1 MKDLTLKSVT
11 KLFSEKRNII
21 FIPHSSPDADALGSC
36 LALYHFF
43 NQENEVN
50 IISPNEYTEIL
61 NFLPGSENILNY
73 ETDKE
78 KCESIFNKGNVIFTL
93 DFNSLSRAR
102 NLSSLISKSSATT
115 IMIDHHENP
124 DNYAD
129 ITISNSKMSSTCEM
143 VYDFICS
150 IDKSKIDNNIATC
163 IYTGIVA
170 DTGSFRFPSTTSKTL
185 KVGSELINHGV
196 NVTEIFEKLHNN
208 FQFKRLKLLG
218 SAINNFK
225 KIEGLP
231 VVYTSITDNDQKV
244 NDFKKGDS
252 EGFVNF
258 GLSVADI
265 LCSVLFIEK
274 KDEGLIKISFRSK
287 GDFKV
292 NIFASKF
299 FNGGGHEH
307 ASGGISKLSLEETVE
322 KFIGDIKKYVK
333 ENYE

>member
-1 MKDLTLKSVT
+1 MNDNILNSVNE
-11 KLFSEKRNII
+11 LFSEKRNII
-21 FIPHSSPDADALGSC
+21 LIPHSSPDADALGSC
-36 LALYHFF
+36 LAIYHFF

-73 ETDKE
+73 ERDKE
-78 KCESIFNKGNVIFTL
+78 KCEKIFNKGDIIFTL
-93 DFNSLSRAR
+93 DFNSLGRAR

-150 IDKSKIDNNIATC
+150 IDKSKIDNKIATC

-231 VVYTSITDNDQKV
+231 VVYTSITDKDQKV

-292 NIFASKF
+292 NIFASKY

-307 ASGGISKLSLEETVE
+307 ASGGISKLSLKETE
-322 KFIGDIKKYVK
+322 KKFITDITQYINQ
-333 ENYE
+333 NYE

>member
-1 MKDLTLKSVT
+1 MNDNILKSVT

-43 NQENEVN
+43 KSKNGVN

-61 NFLPGSENILNY
+61 NFLPGSENILNF
-73 ETDKE
+73 ERDKE
-78 KCESIFNKGNVIFTL
+78 KCEDIINKGDVIFTL
-93 DFNSLSRAR
+93 DFNSLGRAR

-150 IDKSKIDNNIATC
+150 IDKSKIDNKIATC

-208 FQFKRLKLLG
+208 FQFNRLKLLG
-218 SAINNFK
+218 STINNFK
-225 KIEGLP
+225 RIDGLP

-244 NDFKKGDS
+244 NNFKKGDS

-292 NIFASKF
+292 NIFASKY

-307 ASGGISKLSLEETVE
+307 ASGGISRLSLKETE
-322 KFIGDIKKYVK
+322 KKFIKDIKKYIK

>member
-73 ETDKE
+73 ERDKE
-78 KCESIFNKGNVIFTL
+78 KCENIFNKGDVIFTL
-93 DFNSLSRAR
+93 DFNSLGRAR

-124 DNYAD
+124 NNYAD
-129 ITISNSKMSSTCEM
+129 ITISNSRMSSTCEM

-150 IDKSKIDNNIATC
+150 IDKSKIDNKIATC

-208 FQFKRLKLLG
+208 FQFNRLKLLG
-218 SAINNFK
+218 STINNFK
-225 KIEGLP
+225 RIDGLP

-244 NDFKKGDS
+244 NNFKKGDS

-292 NIFASKF
+292 NIFASKY
-299 FNGGGHEH
+299 FNGGGHEY
-307 ASGGISKLSLEETVE
+307 ASGGISKLSLQETEE
-322 KFIGDIKKYVK
+322 KFIIDIKKYIK

>member
-1 MKDLTLKSVT
+1 MNGHLLNSVN
-11 KLFSEKRNII
+11 KLISEKRNII
-21 FIPHSSPDADALGSC
+21 LIPHSSPDADALGSC

-43 NQENEVN
+43 KLNNEVN
-50 IISPNEYTEIL
+50 IISPNEYTDIL
-61 NFLPGSENILNY
+61 NFLPGSENILIY

-78 KCESIFNKGNVIFTL
+78 KCVNIFNKANVVFTL
-93 DFNSLSRAR
+93 DFNSLGRSR
-102 NLSSLISKSSATT
+102 NLSGLITKSSSIT

-143 VYDFICS
+143 VYDFIYS
-150 IDKSKIDNNIATC
+150 IDKSKIDNKIATC

-185 KVGSELINHGV
+185 KVGSELINYGV

-208 FQFKRLKLLG
+208 FQFNRLKLLG
-218 SAINNFK
+218 STINNFK
-225 KIEGLP
+225 RIKGLP
-231 VVYTSITDNDQKV
+231 VVYTSITDKDQKV
-244 NDFKKGDS
+244 NNFKKGDS

-258 GLSVADI
+258 GLSVADV

-287 GDFKV
+287 ADFKV
-292 NIFASKF
+292 NIFASKY

-307 ASGGISKLSLEETVE
+307 ASGGISKLSLKETEE
-322 KFIGDIKKYVK
+322 KFISDIKKYIK

>member
-1 MKDLTLKSVT
+1 MNDNILKSVT

-21 FIPHSSPDADALGSC
+21 LIPHSSPDADALGSC

-43 NQENEVN
+43 KSKNEVN

-73 ETDKE
+73 ERDKE
-78 KCESIFNKGNVIFTL
+78 KCENIINKGDVIFTL
-93 DFNSLSRAR
+93 DFNSLGRAR

-150 IDKSKIDNNIATC
+150 IDKSKIDNKIATC

-208 FQFKRLKLLG
+208 FQFNRLKLLG
-218 SAINNFK
+218 STINNFK
-225 KIEGLP
+225 RIEGLP

-244 NDFKKGDS
+244 NNFKKGDS

-292 NIFASKF
+292 NIFASKY

-307 ASGGISKLSLEETVE
+307 ASGGISRLSLKETE
-322 KFIGDIKKYVK
+322 KKFIKDIKKYIK

>member
-1 MKDLTLKSVT
+1 MNDNILKSVT

-43 NQENEVN
+43 NQENEVD

-73 ETDKE
+73 ERDKE
-78 KCESIFNKGNVIFTL
+78 KCENIFNKGDVIFTL
-93 DFNSLSRAR
+93 DFNSLGRAR

-150 IDKSKIDNNIATC
+150 IDKSKIDNKIATC

-185 KVGSELINHGV
+185 KVGSELINYGV

-292 NIFASKF
+292 NIFASKY
-299 FNGGGHEH
+299 FNGGGHEY
-307 ASGGISKLSLEETVE
+307 ASGGISKLSLQETEE
-322 KFIGDIKKYVK
+322 KFIIDIKKYIK

>member
-1 MKDLTLKSVT
+1 MNDNILKSVT

-21 FIPHSSPDADALGSC
+21 LIPHSSPDADALGSC

-73 ETDKE
+73 ERDKE
-78 KCESIFNKGNVIFTL
+78 KCENIFNKGDVIFTL
-93 DFNSLSRAR
+93 DFNSLGRAR

-150 IDKSKIDNNIATC
+150 IDKSIIDNKIATC

-196 NVTEIFEKLHNN
+196 NVTEILEKLHNN
-208 FQFKRLKLLG
+208 FQFDRLKLLG
-218 SAINNFK
+218 STINNFK
-225 KIEGLP
+225 RISGLP

-244 NDFKKGDS
+244 NNFKKGDS

-292 NIFASKF
+292 NIFASKY
-299 FNGGGHEH
+299 FNGGGHEY
-307 ASGGISKLSLEETVE
+307 ASGGISKLSLQETEE
-322 KFIGDIKKYVK
+322 KFIIDIKKYIK

>member
-150 IDKSKIDNNIATC
+150 IDKSKIDKKIATC

-231 VVYTSITDNDQKV
+231 VVYTSITDKDQKV

-258 GLSVADI
+258 GLSVAGI

-292 NIFASKF
+292 NIFASKY

-307 ASGGISKLSLEETVE
+307 ASGGISKLSLQETE
-322 KFIGDIKKYVK
+322 KKFISDIKKYIK

>member
-1 MKDLTLKSVT
+1 MNDNILKSVT

-43 NQENEVN
+43 KSKNEVN

-73 ETDKE
+73 ERDKE
-78 KCESIFNKGNVIFTL
+78 KCENIFNKGDVIFTL
-93 DFNSLSRAR
+93 DFNSLGRAR

-150 IDKSKIDNNIATC
+150 IDKSKIDNKIATC

-208 FQFKRLKLLG
+208 FQFNRLKLLG
-218 SAINNFK
+218 STINNFK
-225 KIEGLP
+225 RIDGLP

-244 NDFKKGDS
+244 NNFKKGDS

-292 NIFASKF
+292 NIFASKY

-307 ASGGISKLSLEETVE
+307 ASGGISRLSLKETE
-322 KFIGDIKKYVK
+322 KKFIKDIKKYIK

>member
-1 MKDLTLKSVT
+1 MNDNILNSVIE
-11 KLFSEKRNII
+11 LFSKKRNII
-21 FIPHSSPDADALGSC
+21 LIPHSSPDADALGSC

-61 NFLPGSENILNY
+61 NFLPGSVNIINY
-73 ETDKE
+73 ERDKE
-78 KCESIFNKGNVIFTL
+78 KCENIFKKGDVIFTL
-93 DFNSLSRAR
+93 DFNSLGRAR

-129 ITISNSKMSSTCEM
+129 INISDSKMSSTCEM

-150 IDKSKIDNNIATC
+150 IDKSKIDNKIATC

-185 KVGSELINHGV
+185 RVGSELINHGV

-231 VVYTSITDNDQKV
+231 VVYTSITDKDQKV

-274 KDEGLIKISFRSK
+274 KDEGFIKISFRSK

-292 NIFASKF
+292 NIFASKY

-307 ASGGISKLSLEETVE
+307 ASGGISKLSLKETE
-322 KFIGDIKKYVK
+322 KKFINDITQYINQ
-333 ENYE
+333 NYE

>member
-73 ETDKE
+73 ERDKE
-78 KCESIFNKGNVIFTL
+78 KCENIFNKGDVIFTL
-93 DFNSLSRAR
+93 DFNSLGRAR

-150 IDKSKIDNNIATC
+150 IDKSIIDNKIATC

-196 NVTEIFEKLHNN
+196 NVTEILEKLHNN
-208 FQFKRLKLLG
+208 FQFDRLKLLG
-218 SAINNFK
+218 STINNFK
-225 KIEGLP
+225 RISGLP

-244 NDFKKGDS
+244 NNFKKGDS

-292 NIFASKF
+292 NIFASKY
-299 FNGGGHEH
+299 FNGGGHEY
-307 ASGGISKLSLEETVE
+307 ASGGISKLSLQETEE
-322 KFIGDIKKYVK
+322 KFIIDIKKYIK

>member
-73 ETDKE
+73 ERDKE
-78 KCESIFNKGNVIFTL
+78 KCENIFNKGDVIFTL
-93 DFNSLSRAR
+93 DFNSLGRAR

-124 DNYAD
+124 DSYAD

-150 IDKSKIDNNIATC
+150 IDKSIIDNKIATC

-208 FQFKRLKLLG
+208 FQFNRLKLLG
-218 SAINNFK
+218 STINNFK
-225 KIEGLP
+225 RISGLP

-244 NDFKKGDS
+244 NNFKKGDS

-292 NIFASKF
+292 NIFASKY

-307 ASGGISKLSLEETVE
+307 ASGGISRLSLKETE
-322 KFIGDIKKYVK
+322 KKFIKDIKKYIK

>member
-1 MKDLTLKSVT
+1 
-11 KLFSEKRNII
+11 
-21 FIPHSSPDADALGSC
+21 
-36 LALYHFF
+36 
-43 NQENEVN
+43 VN

-78 KCESIFNKGNVIFTL
+78 KCENIFNKGNVIFTL

-307 ASGGISKLSLEETVE
+307 ASGGISKLSLQETE
-322 KFIGDIKKYVK
+322 KKFISDIKKYIK

>member
-1 MKDLTLKSVT
+1 MNDNILKSVT

-21 FIPHSSPDADALGSC
+21 LIPHSSPDADALGSC

-43 NQENEVN
+43 KSKNEVN

-61 NFLPGSENILNY
+61 NFLPGSENVLNY
-73 ETDKE
+73 ERDKE
-78 KCESIFNKGNVIFTL
+78 KCENMINKGDVIFTL
-93 DFNSLSRAR
+93 DFNSLGRAR

-150 IDKSKIDNNIATC
+150 IDKSIIDNKIATC

-208 FQFKRLKLLG
+208 FQFNRLKLLG
-218 SAINNFK
+218 STINNFK
-225 KIEGLP
+225 RISGLP

-244 NDFKKGDS
+244 NNFKKGDS

-292 NIFASKF
+292 NIFASKY

-307 ASGGISKLSLEETVE
+307 ASGGISRLSLKETE
-322 KFIGDIKKYVK
+322 KKFIKDIKKYIK

>member
-1 MKDLTLKSVT
+1 MCIRD
-11 KLFSEKRNII
+11 R
-21 FIPHSSPDADALGSC
+21 
-36 LALYHFF
+36 
-43 NQENEVN
+43 
-50 IISPNEYTEIL
+50 
-61 NFLPGSENILNY
+61 
-73 ETDKE
+73 
-78 KCESIFNKGNVIFTL
+78 FNKGNVIFTL

-307 ASGGISKLSLEETVE
+307 ASGGISKLSLQETE
-322 KFIGDIKKYVK
+322 KKFISDIKKYIK

>member
-1 MKDLTLKSVT
+1 MNDNILKSVT

-43 NQENEVN
+43 KSKNEVA
-50 IISPNEYTEIL
+50 IISPNDYTEIL

-73 ETDKE
+73 ERDKE
-78 KCESIFNKGNVIFTL
+78 KCEDIINKGHVIFTL
-93 DFNSLSRAR
+93 DFNSLGRAR

-150 IDKSKIDNNIATC
+150 IDKSKIDNKIATC

-185 KVGSELINHGV
+185 KVGSELINYGV

-292 NIFASKF
+292 NIFASKY

-307 ASGGISKLSLEETVE
+307 ASGGISKLSLQETE
-322 KFIGDIKKYVK
+322 KKFISDIKKYIK

>member
-150 IDKSKIDNNIATC
+150 IDKSKIDNKIATC

-231 VVYTSITDNDQKV
+231 VVYTSITDNDLKV

-292 NIFASKF
+292 NIFASKY

-307 ASGGISKLSLEETVE
+307 ASGGISRLSLKETE
-322 KFIGDIKKYVK
+322 KKFIKDIKKYIK

>member
-73 ETDKE
+73 ERDKK
-78 KCESIFNKGNVIFTL
+78 KCEDIINKGHVIFTL
-93 DFNSLSRAR
+93 DFNSLGRAR

-150 IDKSKIDNNIATC
+150 IDKSIIDNKIATC

-185 KVGSELINHGV
+185 RVGSELINHGV

-208 FQFKRLKLLG
+208 FQFNRLKLLG
-218 SAINNFK
+218 STINNFK
-225 KIEGLP
+225 RISGLP

-244 NDFKKGDS
+244 NNFKKGDS

-292 NIFASKF
+292 NIFASKY

-307 ASGGISKLSLEETVE
+307 ASGGISRLSLKETE
-322 KFIGDIKKYVK
+322 KKFIKDIKKYIK

>member
-1 MKDLTLKSVT
+1 MNDHILKSVAE
-11 KLFSEKRNII
+11 LFTEKSNII
-21 FIPHSSPDADALGSC
+21 LIPHSSPDADALGSC

-61 NFLPGSENILNY
+61 NFLPGSKNILNY
-73 ETDKE
+73 EIDKE
-78 KCESIFNKGNVIFTL
+78 KCENIFNKGDVIFTL

-150 IDKSKIDNNIATC
+150 IDKSKIDNKIATC

-231 VVYTSITDNDQKV
+231 VVYTSITDKDQKV

-274 KDEGLIKISFRSK
+274 KNEGLIKISFRSK

-292 NIFASKF
+292 NIFASKY
-299 FNGGGHEH
+299 FNGGGHEN

-322 KFIGDIKKYVK
+322 KFIGDIKKYIK

>member
-1 MKDLTLKSVT
+1 MNDNILKSVT

-21 FIPHSSPDADALGSC
+21 LIPHSSPDADALGSC

-43 NQENEVN
+43 KSKNEVN

-61 NFLPGSENILNY
+61 NFLPGSENVLNY
-73 ETDKE
+73 ERDKE
-78 KCESIFNKGNVIFTL
+78 KCENIIDKGDVIFTL
-93 DFNSLSRAR
+93 DFNSLGRAR

-150 IDKSKIDNNIATC
+150 IDKSIIDNKIATC
-163 IYTGIVA
+163 IYTGIAA

-208 FQFKRLKLLG
+208 FQFDRLKLLG
-218 SAINNFK
+218 STINNFK
-225 KIEGLP
+225 RIDGLP

-244 NDFKKGDS
+244 NNFKKGDS

-292 NIFASKF
+292 NIFASKY

-307 ASGGISKLSLEETVE
+307 ASGGISRLSLKETE
-322 KFIGDIKKYVK
+322 KKFIKDIKKYIK

>member
-1 MKDLTLKSVT
+1 MNDNILNSVNE
-11 KLFSEKRNII
+11 LFSEKRNII
-21 FIPHSSPDADALGSC
+21 LIPHSSPDADALGSC
-36 LALYHFF
+36 LAIYHFF

-73 ETDKE
+73 ERDKE
-78 KCESIFNKGNVIFTL
+78 KCENIFNKADVIFTL

-150 IDKSKIDNNIATC
+150 IDKSKIDNKIATC

-185 KVGSELINHGV
+185 RVGSELINHGV

-231 VVYTSITDNDQKV
+231 VVYTSITDKDQKV

-292 NIFASKF
+292 NIFASKY

-307 ASGGISKLSLEETVE
+307 ASGGISKLSLKETE
-322 KFIGDIKKYVK
+322 KKFITDITQYINQ
-333 ENYE
+333 NYE

>member
-73 ETDKE
+73 ERDKE
-78 KCESIFNKGNVIFTL
+78 KCENIFNKGDVIFTL
-93 DFNSLSRAR
+93 DFNSLGRAR

-150 IDKSKIDNNIATC
+150 IDKSKIDNKIATC

-185 KVGSELINHGV
+185 KVGSELINYGV

-231 VVYTSITDNDQKV
+231 VVYTSITDNDQKI

-292 NIFASKF
+292 NIFASKY

-307 ASGGISKLSLEETVE
+307 ASGGISKLTLQETEE
-322 KFIGDIKKYVK
+322 KFISDIKKYIK

>member
-1 MKDLTLKSVT
+1 
-11 KLFSEKRNII
+11 
-21 FIPHSSPDADALGSC
+21 
-36 LALYHFF
+36 
-43 NQENEVN
+43 VN

-61 NFLPGSENILNY
+61 NFLPGSEDILIY
-73 ETDKE
+73 ENDKV
-78 KCESIFNKGNVIFTL
+78 KCENAFKKADVVFTL

-102 NLSSLISKSSATT
+102 NLSSLISSSSAMT

-129 ITISNSKMSSTCEM
+129 LTISNSKMSSTCEM

-150 IDKSKIDNNIATC
+150 IDKSKIDNKIATC

-185 KVGSELINHGV
+185 KVGSELINYGV

-231 VVYTSITDNDQKV
+231 VVYTSITDKDQKV

-292 NIFASKF
+292 NIFASKY

-307 ASGGISKLSLEETVE
+307 ASGGISKLSLKETE
-322 KFIGDIKKYVK
+322 KKFVTDITQYINQ
-333 ENYE
+333 NYE

>member
-1 MKDLTLKSVT
+1 MNDNILKSVT

-21 FIPHSSPDADALGSC
+21 LIPHSSPDADALGSC

-43 NQENEVN
+43 KSKNEVN

-61 NFLPGSENILNY
+61 NFLPGSENVLNY
-73 ETDKE
+73 ERDKE
-78 KCESIFNKGNVIFTL
+78 KCENMIDKGDVIFTL
-93 DFNSLSRAR
+93 DFNSLGRAR

-150 IDKSKIDNNIATC
+150 IDKSKIDNKIATC

-208 FQFKRLKLLG
+208 FQFNRLKLLG
-218 SAINNFK
+218 STINNFK
-225 KIEGLP
+225 RISGLP

-244 NDFKKGDS
+244 NNFKKGDS

-292 NIFASKF
+292 NIFASKY

-307 ASGGISKLSLEETVE
+307 ASGGISRLSLKETE
-322 KFIGDIKKYVK
+322 KKFIKDIKKYIK

>member
-73 ETDKE
+73 ERDKE
-78 KCESIFNKGNVIFTL
+78 KCENIFNKGDVIFTL
-93 DFNSLSRAR
+93 DFNSLGRAR

-150 IDKSKIDNNIATC
+150 IDKSKIDNKIATC

-185 KVGSELINHGV
+185 KIGSELINHGV

-231 VVYTSITDNDQKV
+231 VVYTSITDNDQKI

-292 NIFASKF
+292 NIFASKY

-307 ASGGISKLSLEETVE
+307 ASGGISKLSLQETE
-322 KFIGDIKKYVK
+322 KKFISDIKKYIK

>member
-73 ETDKE
+73 ERDKE
-78 KCESIFNKGNVIFTL
+78 NCENIINNGNVIFTL
-93 DFNSLSRAR
+93 DFNSLGRAR

-150 IDKSKIDNNIATC
+150 IDKSKIDNKIATC

-231 VVYTSITDNDQKV
+231 VVYTSITDKDQKV

-292 NIFASKF
+292 NIFASKY

-307 ASGGISKLSLEETVE
+307 ASGGISRLSLKETE
-322 KFIGDIKKYVK
+322 KKFIKDIKKYIK